1 MDEKK
6 TDESS
11 VTQEA
16 LLPSGSTPAPKQ
28 NKPDRATVKAYRKQG
43 KEEGAQYL
51 KEKKACNDASE
62 MRAFRKKWKLRKK
75 ELKASLRTMEPA
87 EQKAQKKGMKAFR
100 RRIHR
105 SRRIRNSIIA
115 LALIACLVFFGWP
128 VGHMLW
134 RVGRSIRYT
143 NSGSDVDI
151 ARVSA
156 YTISEEI

>member
-28 NKPDRATVKAYRKQG
+28 NKPDRATVKTYRKQG

-75 ELKASLRTMEPA
+75 ELIPDGIQR
-87 EQKAQKKGMKAFR
+87 EQR
-100 RRIHR
+100 R
-105 SRRIRNSIIA
+105 
-115 LALIACLVFFGWP
+115 P
-128 VGHMLW
+128 LW
-134 RVGRSIRYT
+134 L
-143 NSGSDVDI
+143 
-151 ARVSA
+151 
-156 YTISEEI
+156 